1 METELTFIEKVA
13 WIQSKVSAP
22 KSKKG
27 GVPYATRNA
36 EQILESAK
44 PACLQQ
50 SIAITCDDELTEVGG
65 RLFIKAKAMLIG
77 SADEAVSATAVVE
90 LLDTTAMTNKAQ
102 ASGATSSYARKY
114 ALQGVLALGNED
126 DADDARYIPSDP
138 GFHTTYMDAPAKEL
152 SGNATKKQIDL
163 IEIKRNGMKAGN
175 PSAYEE
181 FKAWYE
187 LEFKAKPLKQLS
199 KAEASLLIDKLNGTT
214 EEEIF

>member
-44 PACLQQ
+44 PACLEQ
-50 SIAITCDDELTEVGG
+50 SIAITCDDELIEVGG

-138 GFHTTYMDAPAKEL
+138 GFHTTYMNASAKTL
-152 SGNATKKQIDL
+152 SGKATEKQIGL
-163 IEIKRNGMKAGN
+163 IEAKTNGMKAGN
-175 PSAYEE
+175 PAAYKEFGE
-181 FKAWYE
+181 WYKKELDNLPFKA
-187 LEFKAKPLKQLS
+187 LTKAQASKVIDQLQP
-199 KAEASLLIDKLNGTT
+199 K
-214 EEEIF
+214 EEETF

>member
-44 PACLQQ
+44 PACLEQ
-50 SIAITCDDELTEVGG
+50 SIAITCDDELIEVGG

-138 GFHTTYMDAPAKEL
+138 GFHTTYMDAPAKTL
-152 SGNATKKQIDL
+152 SGKATEKQIGL
-163 IEIKRNGMKAGN
+163 IEAKTNGMKAGN
-175 PSAYEE
+175 PAAYKEFGE
-181 FKAWYE
+181 WYKKELDNLPFKA
-187 LEFKAKPLKQLS
+187 LTKAQASKVIDQLQP
-199 KAEASLLIDKLNGTT
+199 K
-214 EEEIF
+214 EEETF